1 MKTIVSLVVVV
12 VIAVGGYLGWQYY
25 RSQQMAQSPVK
36 EIASEKIERVGDTW
50 HVAFTSRFDAPV
62 DKVWDAFGQP
72 ERVHEYAPENVLKS
86 ELVKNER
93 GPAALDTPRAR
104 GAREQSRGAARV
116 SVRRRGSGGIGG
128 PQRAERARTARAPG

>member
-62 DKVWDAFGQP
+62 DKVYEAFSQP
-72 ERVHEYAPENVLKS
+72 ERVHEYAPENVLKP
-86 ELVKNER
+86 EL
-93 GPAALDTPRAR
+93 AR
-104 GAREQSRGAARV
+104 GGKNPRV
-116 SVRRRGSGGIGG
+116 AEISGRPDIL
-128 PQRAERARTARAPG
+128 PPGF

>member
-62 DKVWDAFGQP
+62 DRVYEAFSQP
-72 ERVHEYAPENVLKS
+72 ERVHEFAPENVLKS
-86 ELVKNER
+86 EMVKSENNTKAVYIMR
-93 GPAALDTPRAR
+93 RLDILP
-104 GAREQSRGAARV
+104 
-116 SVRRRGSGGIGG
+116 
-128 PQRAERARTARAPG
+128 PGFKAHNIWKKLFF